1 MIHSGGL
8 EKNIKKESSVVKKSI
23 FALLFGLLAF
33 IFTLMISSFI
43 IMNIYIP
50 SEYIFIFVLIA
61 SGISAILCASIMC
74 VLQKYR
80 VLILSM
86 IISVILSIIEFLIL
100 LCFNNINISGYVY
113 LLFPIVIFFSFITNV
128 VVLNIKK

>member
-1 MIHSGGL
+1 MIHSDGL
-8 EKNIKKESSVVKKSI
+8 EKNIKKESSVAKKSI
-23 FALLFGLLAF
+23 LSLFFGLVAF
-33 IFTLMISSFI
+33 IFALVISSFI

-61 SGISAILCASIMC
+61 SGISAILCATMMC
-74 VLQKYR
+74 VLQKRR

-86 IISVILSIIEFLIL
+86 IISVILSTIEFLIL
-100 LCFNNINISGYVY
+100 LCFNNINLSGYVY
-113 LLFPIVIFFSFITNV
+113 LLFPIVIFFSFITSV

>member
-1 MIHSGGL
+1 MIHSDGL
-8 EKNIKKESSVVKKSI
+8 EKNIKKESSVAKKSI
-23 FALLFGLLAF
+23 LSLFFGLVAF
-33 IFTLMISSFI
+33 IFALVISSFI

-61 SGISAILCASIMC
+61 SGISAILCATMMC
-74 VLQKYR
+74 VLQKHR

-100 LCFNNINISGYVY
+100 LCFNNINLSGYVY
-113 LLFPIVIFFSFITNV
+113 LLFPIVIFFSFVTNV